1 MRAHTVELDP
11 AEPVDLVA
19 FSDGTLWLQGEGGLA
34 GRGCALRI
42 ELPDGLAGADAAARV
57 MRALSAFD
65 VDDEVVR
72 PATGPVALGALPFD
86 RDAPCALVVPEML
99 VGRSRDGRQWLT
111 TIDGAGARAGD
122 ALAAATRVSAR
133 PQPSPDGFA
142 LSSPR
147 SHDAFRELVGDAVKA
162 IDANELG
169 KVVLAREVL
178 VETNRPIVAASV
190 VERLHALYPS
200 CTVFAM
206 DGFVGASPELL
217 VERRAEEVHAHPLA
231 GTFPR
236 SGDAEADELLA
247 ARLRASVKDGN
258 EHRFVIDE
266 LRRVLGARCDR
277 LDVPDAPEIM
287 LLRNVLH
294 LGTDIRGH
302 LRAPAPSAIELAAE
316 LHPTPAV
323 AGTPTDAALQWLAD
337 HEGLDRARYA
347 GPVGWVDRHGDG
359 SFVVGI
365 RSAEIDA
372 EAGSARLFA
381 GVGIVAG
388 SEPQDELVE
397 TQLKLQ
403 ALLAALVRP

>member
-1 MRAHTVELDP
+1 MKARTIELDP

-19 FSDGTLWLQGEGGLA
+19 FGEGALWLQGDGGLA
-34 GRGCALRI
+34 GRGCAMRI
-42 ELPDGLAGADAAARV
+42 DLPDGLAGADAPERV
-57 MRALSAFD
+57 MRALRSFE
-65 VDDEVVR
+65 VEDEVCR

-86 RDAPCALVVPEML
+86 RDAPCSLVVPEVL

-111 TIDGAGARAGD
+111 TVGPAGS
-122 ALAAATRVSAR
+122 LFAADSLQSR
-133 PQPSPDGFA
+133 PRTPVTSPDAFS
-142 LSSPR
+142 LTSPR
-147 SHDAFRELVGDAVKA
+147 SHEAFKELVCEAVKA
-162 IDANELG
+162 IDARELE
-169 KVVLAREVL
+169 KVVIARDVV
-178 VETNRPIVAASV
+178 VETNRPIVVASV
-190 VERLHALYPS
+190 IERLHALYPS
-200 CTVFAM
+200 CTVFAL

-231 GTFPR
+231 GTFAR
-236 SGDAEADELLA
+236 SGDPDADALLA

-266 LRRVLGARCDR
+266 LRRVLAGRCDR
-277 LDVPDAPEIM
+277 LDVPDEPEIM

-302 LRAPAPSAIELAAE
+302 LRTPAPSAIELAAE

-337 HEGLDRARYA
+337 HESLDRARYA
-347 GPVGWVDRHGDG
+347 GPVGWVDRTGDG

-365 RSAEIDA
+365 RSAEVDA
-372 EAGSARLFA
+372 AGGRARLFA